1 METSEA
7 ADRLRLIA
15 DLAPGYSAALR
26 NLAAEIETAARFPA
40 DGTPEAANAGMP
52 DEEWLTRISA
62 AILD

>member
-1 METSEA
+1 MPDTAA

-15 DLAPGYSAALR
+15 DLAPGYAAALL
-26 NLAAEIETAARFPA
+26 NLAGEIEAAARFPA

-52 DEEWLTRISA
+52 DEDWLARISA